1 MRFGSWVLTPVKHR
15 RTNTSEKNATSGDW
29 ILTPDKYMSKEQTNR
44 LLKTVEH
51 RAEFARIK
59 NQKTAIRDYF
69 VIHLALSTGLR
80 VMEIAALKC
89 SDLFLNEKLCSVL
102 VRRGKGGKRR
112 LVYFTGQFRKHC
124 RQYLKW
130 KQQLGESLEPEAPL
144 LISTNTRTHMTTRAL
159 QKIYKRNA
167 ERARID
173 SHYSIHSARHTYACF
188 LLKASNWNL
197 RLVQKQLGHSKITT
211 TQVYAD
217 VMMPQMER
225 ALNRMYW

>member
-1 MRFGSWVLTPVKHR
+1 MKS
-15 RTNTSEKNATSGDW
+15 NNW
-29 ILTPDKYMSKEQTNR
+29 ILTPDKYLSKAQASR

-51 RAEFARIK
+51 RAEAARIK

-80 VMEIAALKC
+80 VMEMSALKC
-89 SDLFLNEKLCSVL
+89 SDLFLDEKMCSVL
-102 VRRGKGGKRR
+102 VRKGKGGKRR
-112 LVYFTGQFRKHC
+112 LVYFTGPFRKHC
-124 RQYLKW
+124 KQFLKW
-130 KQQLGESLEPEAPL
+130 KQQLGESIEPETPL
-144 LISTNTRTHMTTRAL
+144 LVSTNTKKHMTERAL
-159 QKIYKRNA
+159 QKIFKRNA
-167 ERARID
+167 KRARID
-173 SHYSIHSARHTYACF
+173 SHYSIHCCRHTYACF

-217 VMMPQMER
+217 VMAPQMER

>member
-1 MRFGSWVLTPVKHR
+1 MRFNSWVLTP
-15 RTNTSEKNATSGDW
+15 
-29 ILTPDKYMSKEQTNR
+29 DKYLSKEQASR

-51 RAEFARIK
+51 RAELARVK

-89 SDLFLNEKLCSVL
+89 NDLFLDEKLCSVL
-102 VRRGKGGKRR
+102 VRKGKGGKRR
-112 LVYFTGQFRKHC
+112 LVYFTGPFRKHC
-124 RQYLKW
+124 KQYLKW
-130 KQQLGESLEPEAPL
+130 KQQIGESIEADAPL
-144 LISTNTRTHMTTRAL
+144 IVSTNTGGHMTTRAL
-159 QKIYKRNA
+159 QKIFKRNA
-167 ERARID
+167 KKARID

-217 VMMPQMER
+217 VMMPQMEK

>member
-1 MRFGSWVLTPVKHR
+1 MRF
-15 RTNTSEKNATSGDW
+15 NNW
-29 ILTPDKYMSKEQTNR
+29 ILTPDKYLSKEQASR

-51 RAEFARIK
+51 RAESARLK

-89 SDLFLNEKLCSVL
+89 SDLFLDERMCSVL
-102 VRRGKGGKRR
+102 VRKGKGGKRR
-112 LVYFTGQFRKHC
+112 LVYFTGPFRKHC
-124 RQYLKW
+124 KAYLKW
-130 KQQLGESLEPEAPL
+130 KQMLGESIELEAPL
-144 LISTNTRTHMTTRAL
+144 LVSTNTKVHMTTRAL
-159 QKIYKRNA
+159 QKIFKRNA
-167 ERARID
+167 KRARID
-173 SHYSIHSARHTYACF
+173 EHYSIHSVRHTYACF

-217 VMMPQMER
+217 VMAPQMEK
-225 ALNRMYW
+225 ALNKMYW

>member
-1 MRFGSWVLTPVKHR
+1 MKFGSWVLTLRKHR
-15 RTNTSEKNATSGDW
+15 QENNSEENVTYNNW
-29 ILTPDKYMSKEQTNR
+29 VLEPDKYLNKEQASR
-44 LLKTVEH
+44 LLKTVER
-51 RAEFARIK
+51 RAELARTK

-89 SDLFLNEKLCSVL
+89 GDLFLNEKLCSII
-102 VRRGKGGKRR
+102 VRRGKGGKKRPVR
-112 LVYFTGQFRKHC
+112 FSGPFRKHC
-124 RQYLKW
+124 KQYLKW
-130 KQQLGESLEPEAPL
+130 KQQFGESLEPDAPL
-144 LISTNTRTHMTTRAL
+144 IVSTNTGGHMTTRAL
-159 QKIYKRNA
+159 QKIFKRCA
-167 ERARID
+167 KRARID
-173 SHYSIHSARHTYACF
+173 SYYSIHSARHTYACF